1 MSPVRI
7 GGVLAKWDVAL
18 CHKRCDFS
26 SGEPKHRANDFESM
40 RMRQRFHATEARSS
54 GSAEKIEK
62 AGLDLIVCMVGQ
74 KNALAAM
81 GLRAGA
87 EKRIAQVSRGCLDGE
102 FLPGGV
108 RSNVSLSKI
117 ERIVEFSCGG
127 RNERRIG
134 VRRCAT
140 KAVVQVADD
149 KLAVAQRVQAKQEC
163 GGIASA

>member
-1 MSPVRI
+1 MPPVRI
-7 GGVLAKWDVAL
+7 GCILAKWDVAL
-18 CHKRCDFS
+18 CDKRCDLS
-26 SGEPKHRANDFESM
+26 SGEPKHRAKDFESM
-40 RMRQRFHATEARSS
+40 RMRQWFHASEARRS

-62 AGLDLIVCMVGQ
+62 AGFDLIVCMVGE
-74 KNALAAM
+74 KNSPAAM

-87 EKRIAQVSRGCLDGE
+87 EKRIAQVSCSRLDGK

-117 ERIVEFSCGG
+117 EGIVEFSCGG
-127 RNERRIG
+127 RNKRRICL
-134 VRRCAT
+134 RRGAA

-149 KLAVAQRVQAKQEC
+149 KLAVAQRVQAKQER